1 MTHSGQ
7 INHARTP
14 LQQKD
19 MMLALNLGRT
29 LGSPVALAAN
39 EMMNA
44 CRGLGIDDN
53 DFVVAHRIAV

>member
-1 MTHSGQ
+1 MQVSACDPKRTNQSRS
-7 INHARTP
+7 RTP

-19 MMLALNLGRT
+19 VMLALNLGRT

-44 CRGLGIDDN
+44 CRGLWD
-53 DFVVAHRIAV
+53 RRQ